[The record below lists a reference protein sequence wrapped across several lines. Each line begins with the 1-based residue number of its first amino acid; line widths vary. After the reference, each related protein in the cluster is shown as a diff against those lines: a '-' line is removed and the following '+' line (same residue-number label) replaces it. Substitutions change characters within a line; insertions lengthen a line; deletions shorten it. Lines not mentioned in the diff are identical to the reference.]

1 MLMRVFV
8 ALSLAL
14 LLGAPVIA
22 APAELLLEAPG
33 PQGPLKGRYLAPE
46 AGEGGA
52 GKETPPVLLIIP
64 GSGPT
69 DRDGNS
75 PLGIRSASYRLL
87 AEALAARG
95 VASLR
100 VDKRGMFAS
109 AAALAD
115 PNRVTIDDY
124 AVDVRAW
131 LDVLK
136 ARTRA
141 SCVWLAGHSEGGLV
155 ALAAAQQADGVCGLV
170 LLATPGRP
178 LGAVLLE
185 QLAANP
191 ANAPILEPARQA
203 VAQLERGEA
212 VDVRAMHPGLQ
223 ALFAPAVQGFL
234 QSVMRLDPAQLA
246 ADYQGP
252 LLILQGER
260 DLQVGVADARRL
272 SQAQP
277 RARLVLLAG
286 VNHVLKAVASE
297 QRGPNLASYADPSL
311 PLAPGVAE
319 AVADFVR
326 RP

>member
-1 MLMRVFV
+1 MPMRVFV
-8 ALSLAL
+8 VLSLAF
-14 LLGAPVIA
+14 LLGAPVVA
-22 APAELLLEAPG
+22 APVEIPMEAPG
-33 PQGPLKGRYLAPE
+33 PQGPLKGSYLAPE
-46 AGEGGA
+46 RGA
-52 GKETPPVLLIIP
+52 GPETPVLLIIP

-75 PLGIRSASYRLL
+75 PLGIKSGSYRLL
-87 AEALAARG
+87 AQALASQG
-95 VASLR
+95 LASLR

-115 PNRVTIDDY
+115 ANRVTIEDY

-131 LDVLK
+131 ARVLK
-136 ARTRA
+136 EKTGV

-155 ALAAAQQADGVCGLV
+155 ALAAVRQAQDVCGLV
-170 LLATPGRP
+170 LLATAGRP
-178 LGAVLLE
+178 LGTLLLE
-185 QLAANP
+185 QLQANP
-191 ANAPILEPARQA
+191 ANAPILEQARRA

-212 VDVRAMHPGLQ
+212 VDVRPLHPGLQ

-234 QSVMRLDPAQLA
+234 QSAMRLDPAQLA

-260 DLQVGVADARRL
+260 DLQVGVNDARRL

-277 RARLVLLAG
+277 RARLVLLPG
-286 VNHVLKAVASE
+286 VNHVFKAVAGE

>member
-1 MLMRVFV
+1 MLIRMLVV
-8 ALSLAL
+8 LSLAFL
-14 LLGAPVIA
+14 RGVPVMA
-22 APAELLLEAPG
+22 APAELPMEAPG
-33 PQGPLKGRYLAPE
+33 PQGLLRGSYLAPE
-46 AGEGGA
+46 GRAGAEM
-52 GKETPPVLLIIP
+52 PVLLIIP

-75 PLGIRSASYRLL
+75 PLGVRAASYRLL

-109 AAALAD
+109 AAAQAD
-115 PNRVTIDDY
+115 PNQVTIDDY
-124 AVDVRAW
+124 AVDARAW
-131 LDVLK
+131 LGVLR
-136 ARTRA
+136 ARTGA

-185 QLAANP
+185 QLSANP
-191 ANAPILEPARQA
+191 ANAPILAPARQA

-246 ADYQGP
+246 ADYRGP

-260 DLQVGVADARRL
+260 DLQVGVTDARRL
-272 SQAQP
+272 SLAQP
-277 RARLVLLAG
+277 RARLVLLPG
-286 VNHVLKAVASE
+286 VNHVLKVVASE
-297 QRGPNLASYADPSL
+297 QRGPNLASYADPNL